1 VDDQIYLVPGEPYRP
16 WDQSD
21 EDAGAQ
27 PPRGGRRALGLAGLL
42 AVAAVAVG
50 VQHVRVEHLAEPV
63 AVGTVPVAAASQPGP
78 PPWPQG
84 VGVCGSRV
92 ELAQVNWFLAAEATR
107 TTVPVTGALPALVD
121 VDTGR
126 RKEVPGLRLR
136 EDQYVSQLVR
146 TGNVSYAVVRNCKRR
161 WMASVVRAQP
171 GQPQRVVA
179 GDRTVYGLLAD
190 EAGAVWAEAYT
201 GPAKISPAAAIG
213 TTLVRLDRQ
222 APAVE
227 LPPALNVIGLSG
239 TQVVGTEAAAAT
251 PVPQSRLYRYDLT
264 TRRASLIG
272 TAYSATESRG
282 VVLWTSAPC
291 SAMGT
296 CPLHSYSLR
305 TDKVGLRGY
314 HLPLGSGVT
323 GGVLSPDGHKLAFA
337 LQREIADPLYGTASP
352 RNPADMVVL
361 DLTTGV
367 LDPVPNLELPPDVG
381 PDSIGF
387 SADNRWLIVSLP
399 GDGQEE
405 VYSWRAGM
413 SRPQLAPHPVLW
425 VWPDVTEK
433 QVSPS

>member
-1 VDDQIYLVPGEPYRP
+1 VEDQIYLVPGEPYRP
-16 WDQSD
+16 WDQFG
-21 EDAGAQ
+21 EDAGGE
-27 PPRGGRRALGLAGLL
+27 PPRRGRRAWSLAGLL
-42 AVAAVAVG
+42 AVAVVAVG
-50 VQHVRVEHLAEPV
+50 VQHVRVGHLPQPV
-63 AVGTVPVAAASQPGP
+63 AVRPALAAAASQPGLQ
-78 PPWPQG
+78 PWPQG

-92 ELAQVNWFLAAEATR
+92 ELPQINWYLAAEPTR
-107 TTVPVTGALPALVD
+107 TTVSVTGALPALVN

-126 RKEVPGLRLR
+126 RTEIPGLRLR
-136 EDQYVSQLVR
+136 DDQYVSQLVR
-146 TGNVSYAVVRNCKRR
+146 AGAVSYAVVRNCQRR

-171 GQPQRVVA
+171 GQPQRVVS

-201 GPAKISPAAAIG
+201 GPTKVSPAAAIG
-213 TTLVRLDRQ
+213 TTLVRLDRP

-227 LPPALNVIGLSG
+227 LPPTLNVIGLSG
-239 TQVVGTEAAAAT
+239 NQLVGSEPAATT

-264 TRRASLIG
+264 TRRASLLG

-282 VVLWTSAPC
+282 VVVWTSTPC
-291 SAMGT
+291 SAMGA
-296 CPLHSYSLR
+296 CALRSYSLR
-305 TDKVGLRGY
+305 TGKVGLRGY

-323 GGVLSPDGHKLAFA
+323 GGVLSPDRTKLAFA
-337 LQREIADPLYGTASP
+337 LQREIADPLYETGTA
-352 RNPADMVVL
+352 RNPADLVVL

-387 SADNRWLIVSLP
+387 SADNSWLIVSLP

-405 VYSWRAGM
+405 VYSWRGGM
-413 SRPQLAPHPVLW
+413 DRPQLAPHPVLW
-425 VWPDVTEK
+425 TWPDVTEK